1 MSKMHPGFSANPFAT
16 LSWLPVFI
24 ISLTLNACSSP
35 DKPPPVPE
43 VQVITTERKT
53 VDIIIPRLAQLQSS
67 REVEVVARVS
77 GFLQQRSYTEGDLL
91 QEGDVMFEMD
101 KRPFEA
107 QVAAAKGELEASQA
121 RLWTADA
128 NLKRIEPLT
137 KADAM
142 SQSDLDQAIGEQRS
156 AQAAVYS
163 AQAQLDTAELNLG
176 YTTIYAPVTGLSG
189 SAMQREGAYLNALG
203 ESANL
208 SYVAQIDPIWV
219 NFSVSQNE
227 LENTSREKAAGTF
240 LTPKDDNYTF
250 EIVMT
255 QGCIFPQKGNLDFL
269 SPDFDP
275 ATGTFMVRATV
286 PNPDYEL
293 RPGMFVNANLL
304 GAKRPNAVLVPQKA
318 VIQTGNQ
325 QMVMV
330 VNDKNIIEQKVVIVG
345 EWIGDQWI
353 IKKGLQDKET
363 VIVEGTQKVRP
374 GMTVKAVPYKAP
386 AAPPKTKA
394 DVCPPSKN
402 RAVTSGQTAG

>member
-1 MSKMHPGFSANPFAT
+1 
-16 LSWLPVFI
+16 
-24 ISLTLNACSSP
+24 
-35 DKPPPVPE
+35 
-43 VQVITTERKT
+43 
-53 VDIIIPRLAQLQSS
+53 
-67 REVEVVARVS
+67 
-77 GFLQQRSYTEGDLL
+77 
-91 QEGDVMFEMD
+91 
-101 KRPFEA
+101 
-107 QVAAAKGELEASQA
+107 
-121 RLWTADA
+121 
-128 NLKRIEPLT
+128 
-137 KADAM
+137 
-142 SQSDLDQAIGEQRS
+142 
-156 AQAAVYS
+156 
-163 AQAQLDTAELNLG
+163 
-176 YTTIYAPVTGLSG
+176 
-189 SAMQREGAYLNALG
+189 
-203 ESANL
+203 
-208 SYVAQIDPIWV
+208 
-219 NFSVSQNE
+219 
-227 LENTSREKAAGTF
+227 
-240 LTPKDDNYTF
+240 
-250 EIVMT
+250 
-255 QGCIFPQKGNLDFL
+255 
-269 SPDFDP
+269 
-275 ATGTFMVRATV
+275 MVRATV